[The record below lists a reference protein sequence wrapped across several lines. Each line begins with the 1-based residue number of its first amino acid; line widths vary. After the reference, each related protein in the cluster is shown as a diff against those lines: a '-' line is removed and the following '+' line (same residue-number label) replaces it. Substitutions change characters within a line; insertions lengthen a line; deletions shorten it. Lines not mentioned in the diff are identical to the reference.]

1 MIGLRRWREWTLR
14 SRLVIAIAALAAVGL
29 VVADFSGMM
38 LLRSSLIV
46 RVDAQLAGQTRL
58 VWGQDFYGRSRGPG
72 FAIGPL
78 TASRRYT
85 PTGAVIYGPGS
96 ATTQPD
102 LGTYAELVAH
112 VNLGPYTVD
121 GADGSWRVLVQSRTD
136 EPDIG
141 VAAVS
146 LAEVDTTQG
155 TLLLINVAVTLL
167 VLAGIGAA
175 AAKVVS
181 LGLRPLT
188 RMETAAAEIAGGNLS
203 RRVEDA
209 DPHTE
214 SGRLGTALN
223 TMLFRIET
231 AMADR
236 TASEQRLRQF
246 LADAAHEL
254 RTPLTSIQGFAEL
267 YRRGGARPGPELDE
281 AMGAIESEV
290 GRMRLLVSDLLLLA
304 RMDEERPL
312 SQHQVDLLEVAA
324 DTVRDAHVRVP
335 TRFVL
340 LGPLDDN
347 DDTFDPVTVEGDEA
361 RLRQVTTNLVANALQ
376 HTPDDAEVVVRVG
389 RGRATVAPGGPGP
402 LSGPAAATGADLAR
416 DEPVAV
422 IEVADTGP
430 GMAAAD
436 AARVFE
442 RLYRADASRS
452 RRHGG
457 AGLGLSIVA
466 AIVKAHGGRCELW
479 TAPGYGARF
488 RVLLPA
494 GSTLSE
500 DEADSELALS

>member
-1 MIGLRRWREWTLR
+1 MKRVRRWREWTLR
-14 SRLVIAIAALAAVGL
+14 SRMVVAIAALAAVGL
-29 VVADFSGMM
+29 IVADVTGML

-46 RVDAQLAGQTRL
+46 RVDASLGGVFRQ
-58 VWGQDFYGRSRGPG
+58 FNRSPPWTSEPAPSEPAAAKRPG
-72 FAIGPL
+72 LGPL
-78 TASRRYT
+78 SATRYYT
-85 PTGAVIYGPGS
+85 STGAVTYGPTNAS
-96 ATTQPD
+96 PEPD
-102 LGTYAELVAH
+102 LGTFAELKAQ
-112 VNLGPYTVD
+112 LDRGPYTVNGTD
-121 GADGSWRVLVQSRTD
+121 GPWRVEVRSAPGGLAV
-136 EPDIG
+136 
-141 VAAVS
+141 VAVS
-146 LAEVDTTQG
+146 LAEVAATQDT
-155 TLLLINVAVTLL
+155 LVLINVAVTLL
-167 VLAGIGAA
+167 VLAGMGVA

-188 RMETAAAEIAGGNLS
+188 RMETAAAEIAGGDLS

-223 TMLFRIET
+223 TMLVRIET

-267 YRRGGARPGPELDE
+267 YRRGGARAGPELDE

-312 SQHQVDLLEVAA
+312 GQHRVDLLEVAA

-340 LGPLDDN
+340 LGPLDDR
-347 DDTFDPVTVEGDEA
+347 DDTFDPVTVAGDEA

-389 RGRATVAPGGPGP
+389 RANAVGHATAR
-402 LSGPAAATGADLAR
+402 PAAVAGHELASG
-416 DEPVAV
+416 EPVAV

-430 GMAAAD
+430 GMPSGD

-466 AIVKAHGGRCELW
+466 AIVQAHGGRCELW
-479 TAPGYGARF
+479 TAPGSGARF

-494 GSTLSE
+494 GPALDE
-500 DEADSELALS
+500 DESHSEAALS